1 MVTQMTFELPEFDR
15 KSTRAAVDAALEKYR
30 IYKSTLFEEREV
42 KTTAEWSAT
51 PRSNTGV
58 TSDQTGNIAA
68 YNVDEPAARRA
79 YCKRIEEAV
88 KLLPRRERIL
98 ITERYLN
105 TDCDFDYVVYNN
117 AFERPISEATY
128 YHLKWKAFYKLAL
141 NLNIQVIKEVSGLKS
156 TSRKEKS

>member
-1 MVTQMTFELPEFDR
+1 MTQMSFELPEFDR
-15 KSTRAAVDAALEKYR
+15 KATRSAVDAALEKYR
-30 IYKSTLFEEREV
+30 VYKSTVFEEKEAQ
-42 KTTAEWSAT
+42 TTAQLSAS
-51 PRSNTGV
+51 PRSDTGV

-68 YNVDEPAARRA
+68 YNVDEPVARRA
-79 YCKRIEEAV
+79 YCRRIEEAV
-88 KLLPRRERIL
+88 RLLPKRERIL

-141 NLNIQVIKEVSGLKS
+141 NLNIQVIKDQKGPRGNK
-156 TSRKEKS
+156 RKQQE